1 MAEKRTETA
10 DLSALRINRDA
21 EEYHDRGTKRPP
33 RLLIFAAAMGV
44 VVLLLIY
51 VIVSVIN
58 SAPVV
63 KVGLVTTVSPT
74 QADAILTAS
83 GYVVAQRQA
92 AIASKAT
99 GRLDYLGVEE
109 GDIVK
114 KGQIIACLEHT
125 DVDAAFNQ
133 ARANLEMT
141 EATLK
146 QNEAKLKEAELRFN
160 RQKDL
165 LAKGLISDAEFDIA
179 EAEWKNAEAAVV
191 WAQAQIEQA
200 KAATAAARV
209 NVENTNIRAPFDG
222 TVLTKNADI
231 GEMVAPFAASSNS
244 RGAVVTIADM
254 TSLEVEA
261 DVSESNIS
269 RVQLGQS
276 CEIMLDAFP
285 NERYPGYV
293 HKIVPTADR
302 AKATVLTK
310 IRFKRRDEKVL
321 PEMSAKVNFLANP
334 LQESDGSLQPFTG
347 VPKAAIATRNGQSVV
362 FVVKEGTL
370 AETPVTTGREVAGY
384 VEVTGGL
391 SIGDQVVLNPTAD
404 ARSGLKVKIAQ

>member
-21 EEYHDRGTKRPP
+21 EEYHDQGTKRQP
-33 RLLIFAAAMGV
+33 RVLILAAALGV
-44 VVLLLIY
+44 AVILMIY
-51 VIVSVIN
+51 FMVSGIN
-58 SAPVV
+58 SAPSV
-63 KVGLVTTVSPT
+63 KVGVVTIVSPS
-74 QADAILTAS
+74 QLDAILTAS

-99 GRLDYLGVEE
+99 GRLEYLGVEE
-109 GDIVK
+109 GDEVK
-114 KGQIIACLEHT
+114 KDQIIARLEHN
-125 DVDAAFNQ
+125 DVDAARNQ

-141 EATLK
+141 KATLN
-146 QNEAKLKEAELRFN
+146 QNQAKLKEAELRFN

-165 LAKGLISDAEFDIA
+165 LAKGLISDAEFEIA
-179 EAEWKNAEAAVV
+179 EAEYRNAQAAVV

-200 KAATAAARV
+200 QAAATAAQV

-231 GEMVAPFAASSNS
+231 GEMMAPFAASSNS

-269 RVQLGQS
+269 RVQPGQS

-285 NERYPGYV
+285 NERYPGFV

-310 IRFKRRDEKVL
+310 IRFKQRDNKVL

-334 LQESDGSLQPFTG
+334 LQETDGSIQPFTG
-347 VPKAAIATRNGQSVV
+347 VPKAAIVTRNGQAVL
-362 FVVKEGTL
+362 FVVKENTL
-370 AETPVTTGREVAGY
+370 AETPVLAGREVGGY
-384 VEVTGGL
+384 VEVTGNL
-391 SIGDQVVLNPTAD
+391 NTGDQVVLNPAAD
-404 ARSGLKVKIAQ
+404 SKSGLKVKIAE